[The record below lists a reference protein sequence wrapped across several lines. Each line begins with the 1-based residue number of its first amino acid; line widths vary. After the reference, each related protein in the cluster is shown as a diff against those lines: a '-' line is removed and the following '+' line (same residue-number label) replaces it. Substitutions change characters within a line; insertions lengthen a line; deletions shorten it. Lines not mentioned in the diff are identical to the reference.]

1 MLIIFLLLILLYIN
15 TKLLF
20 ELVCSCIY
28 SRRIRRSLE
37 RISCRDDLLYLAEVD
52 FFHVI
57 ALMLKRKGNKVEF
70 TDRCGEAARCLIVND
85 VLLVEMW
92 KHSPGY
98 LVEIES
104 AMKMA
109 KCMQTAGLHR
119 GILISLGDFKTNT
132 KGYCH
137 TNVIECVAGDRLL
150 AMCREVQKCTA
161 SARIK
166 HHTAD

>member
-57 ALMLKRKGNKVEF
+57 ALMLKR
-70 TDRCGEAARCLIVND
+70 DR
-85 VLLVEMW
+85 
-92 KHSPGY
+92 KS
-98 LVEIES
+98 
-104 AMKMA
+104 
-109 KCMQTAGLHR
+109 T
-119 GILISLGDFKTNT
+119 
-132 KGYCH
+132 
-137 TNVIECVAGDRLL
+137 RLNSSH
-150 AMCREVQKCTA
+150 V
-161 SARIK
+161 
-166 HHTAD
+166 